1 MILALL
7 MTKSSKQFAFTPESE
22 EEKAILDLLPKGEEC
37 LCEITTG
44 PFYIAG
50 NDNVIN
56 HAMSDTTM
64 LVFETVEKKGKSKR

>member
-22 EEKAILDLLPKGEEC
+22 AEKFILSLLPTGEKLVC
-37 LCEITTG
+37 SIRTS
-44 PFYIAG
+44 PFHIAG
-50 NDNVIN
+50 KDKLIN
-56 HAMSDTTM
+56 HEMDGTTM